1 MDIITEILEIE
12 AACFDRPWGYET
24 LSFEIHSPL
33 CVLAYEQ
40 REGHIVSYALGHV
53 IADEGELLRIGTAP
67 ALRRQGLAE
76 TVLTDF
82 LEKARKA
89 GAARCFLEVRS
100 RNAAAIPLYEKR
112 GFKRV
117 GLRKKYYG
125 SDDAIVMAA
134 DLTEDL
140 S

>member
-12 AACFDRPWGYET
+12 TACFDRPWTFET

-40 REGHIVSYALGHV
+40 HEGHIISYALGRV
-53 IADEGELLRIGTAP
+53 IADEGELLRIGTP
-67 ALRRQGLAE
+67 PELRRQGLADK
-76 TVLTDF
+76 TLAAF
-82 LEKARKA
+82 LEKMREA

-100 RNAAAIPLYEKR
+100 RNAAAIPLYEKH
-112 GFKRV
+112 GFKPV

-125 SDDAIVMAA
+125 DDDAVLMAIE
-134 DLTEDL
+134 L
-140 S
+140 